1 MPAKKPALIT
11 TGMDLWAN
19 LTLDL
24 PTRFLALDQKWMGSI
39 MKISSFMYKKL
50 DFNNLGSGLHP
61 IWMRRELPLQIC
73 FVRISFRFF

>member
-61 IWMRRELPLQIC
+61 IWMRRELCYKYALSEFP
-73 FVRISFRFF
+73 FVF